1 MNRFSLSIALCS
13 LAVAGTLWADDTS
26 PAEEGPGR
34 GVGRISLINGDVSVR
49 RGDSG
54 DVVAAAINAPLMSQD
69 RLLTSSASRAELQFD
84 SANMLRVGSNAE
96 VRLGEVEYQRYQIQV
111 ALGTVTFRVLRDSR
125 AQVELDTPSVSL
137 RPLGRGIYRISVRED
152 GSSEIT
158 VRAGEAEVAGPRG
171 SERLRVGS
179 TMLARGSA
187 DDPEFQIVA
196 AYGGD
201 DWDRWNEHR
210 DHDLE
215 SSRSYRYVS
224 PDINGA
230 EDLDN
235 AGRWVQ
241 DPTYGNVW
249 APTVAPGWAPYRA
262 GRWVWEDYYGWT
274 WVSNEPWGWA
284 PYHYGSWF
292 NGPFGWCWYPGP
304 IYSHYYYRPALVAF
318 FGFGGGGGFGFG
330 FGGVGWVPLA
340 PFERFHPWWG
350 RGGFGR
356 TAVFNTTIVR
366 NTNIFNSYRNA
377 RVVNGVSGLNTN
389 EFGRRGGAAFPVN
402 QTHLQQAGL
411 VRGTLP
417 VTPDRASLR
426 LSDREVRG
434 NPPQTRNERFFS
446 RSNTTQSARVPFE
459 QQRQAMEQ
467 ASRRGFNGSVNE
479 LRVGNSPASINSG
492 GPRTFGGQ
500 TSDPRGV
507 QSSGG
512 HQWSRF
518 GEPIH
523 GQSVQSAQGRQFGQA
538 PQSRADFRGNPQ
550 AADNGGRQFGGGAR
564 FESRPQPQ
572 MDRAPSSSSQRLEG
586 SRGSFGG
593 GNSAPVRISPQIV
606 HDRPSYS
613 GGGGGGR
620 GYSAP
625 QRSSGG
631 GGGGSH
637 SSGGGGGHSNSGGGG
652 GHHGR

>member
-1 MNRFSLSIALCS
+1 MNRFSLSIALFS
-13 LAVAGTLWADDTS
+13 LAMAGALRADDTT
-26 PAEEGPGR
+26 PADEGPGR

-69 RLLTSSASRAELQFD
+69 RLLTSSSSRAELQFD

-137 RPLGRGIYRISVRED
+137 RPLGRGIYRINVRED

-171 SERLRVGS
+171 SEHLRVGS

-196 AYGGD
+196 AFGGD
-201 DWDRWNEHR
+201 DWDRWNDHR
-210 DHDLE
+210 DHELE

-235 AGRWVQ
+235 NGRWVQ

-274 WVSNEPWGWA
+274 WVSSEPWGWA

-318 FGFGGGGGFGFG
+318 FGFGGGSGFGFG

-356 TAVFNTTIVR
+356 AAVFNTTIVR
-366 NTNIFNSYRNA
+366 NTNIFSSYRNA
-377 RVVNGVSGLNTN
+377 RVFNGVSGLNTN
-389 EFGRRGGAAFPVN
+389 EFGRRGGAAFAVN

-434 NPPQTRNERFFS
+434 NLPQTRNDRFFS
-446 RSNTTQSARVPFE
+446 RSAATQSARVPFE

-467 ASRRGFNGSVNE
+467 ASR
-479 LRVGNSPASINSG
+479 GN
-492 GPRTFGGQ
+492 F
-500 TSDPRGV
+500 D
-507 QSSGG
+507 
-512 HQWSRF
+512 
-518 GEPIH
+518 
-523 GQSVQSAQGRQFGQA
+523 
-538 PQSRADFRGNPQ
+538 
-550 AADNGGRQFGGGAR
+550 
-564 FESRPQPQ
+564 
-572 MDRAPSSSSQRLEG
+572 
-586 SRGSFGG
+586 
-593 GNSAPVRISPQIV
+593 
-606 HDRPSYS
+606 
-613 GGGGGGR
+613 
-620 GYSAP
+620 
-625 QRSSGG
+625 
-631 GGGGSH
+631 
-637 SSGGGGGHSNSGGGG
+637 
-652 GHHGR
+652 